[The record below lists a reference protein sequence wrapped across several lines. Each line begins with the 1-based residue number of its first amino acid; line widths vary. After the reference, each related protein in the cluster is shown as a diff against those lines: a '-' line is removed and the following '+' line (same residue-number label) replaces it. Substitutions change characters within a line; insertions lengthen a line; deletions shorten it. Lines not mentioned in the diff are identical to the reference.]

1 MYIMKEL
8 KVFFKEMF
16 TLVKCRSLNRSSVK
30 CLIFYLF
37 SSLLG
42 KLIKDYES
50 REEYYEFLSEYYAE
64 DGKF

>member
-1 MYIMKEL
+1 
-8 KVFFKEMF
+8 MF

-42 KLIKDYES
+42 KLIKDSES